1 MSHFVFYSK
10 KAYSYLNLLPETLNI
25 LKFKKIYVFSFI
37 ILFNFLAFLSNF
49 FETISFIVLSSFLTN
64 SKIELP
70 QKIPILLHNIIQGIQ
85 LDNYYATR
93 MLLIFFFLSFLTKI
107 ILLVAYKFFS
117 AKVRTYIQTFLLS
130 KILNSRWK
138 NLTSISIGEISGSI
152 TNEAARVSKY
162 LFACLDIIYFC
173 LVCFLTLLMLILVSY
188 KISILFFIFSIPFL
202 IIILFFYLLML
213 RLSKK
218 GAELRNFFST
228 KVSDRLNGLLQI
240 LISNN
245 SKYHISKALSSQNEL
260 MTIDIKIGYFQ
271 ALIGSFNL
279 IFAIFFLAIIY
290 LYTTYFDN
298 FFLSNLGALTAI
310 AVLAIRLVSQVN
322 GLVTSFSN
330 AIDLSGSI
338 FPVKKIIDFP
348 TSISKKIINEKITQI
363 SISNLTFFYS
373 SSKQAI
379 FSNFSLMIKRGLPI
393 IIKASSG
400 RGKTTLMN
408 LIVGLHEPV
417 EGEISYISSLNHK
430 FNSKNF
436 LPKIGYVPQNPYLF
450 GDSIKNNL
458 IENKKISKKS
468 LYSVLEQVDAIKFV
482 EENGGIDSYII
493 EGGKNFS
500 GGQIK
505 RLAIARALISEPD
518 IYIFDEI
525 TSGLDKK
532 NKEFVVK
539 LVQNLSRNNI
549 VILISHEN
557 IKLKRFLSI
566 NL

>member
-1 MSHFVFYSK
+1 
-10 KAYSYLNLLPETLNI
+10 
-25 LKFKKIYVFSFI
+25 
-37 ILFNFLAFLSNF
+37 
-49 FETISFIVLSSFLTN
+49 
-64 SKIELP
+64 
-70 QKIPILLHNIIQGIQ
+70 
-85 LDNYYATR
+85 
-93 MLLIFFFLSFLTKI
+93 
-107 ILLVAYKFFS
+107 
-117 AKVRTYIQTFLLS
+117 
-130 KILNSRWK
+130 
-138 NLTSISIGEISGSI
+138 
-152 TNEAARVSKY
+152 
-162 LFACLDIIYFC
+162 
-173 LVCFLTLLMLILVSY
+173 
-188 KISILFFIFSIPFL
+188 
-202 IIILFFYLLML
+202 ML